1 MFIFINMTSCQAC
14 YCTNEKGKC
23 EKIVLCV
30 IYADHTLVKTS
41 INNHENTGK
50 HARPPLTTKYK

>member
-1 MFIFINMTSCQAC
+1 MTSCQAC

-41 INNHENTGK
+41 INNHENTRK
-50 HARPPLTTKYK
+50 HARPPLTKKYK